1 MMKKENIEKEEQRF
15 WIACFRSMEEEIPE
29 AEINQRWKELTQ
41 KLKKDNSQRKL
52 RHIYIQVAC
61 TAAIL
66 LGVLF
71 GTQYY
76 WIYTSNP
83 IEKAIA
89 SLEDS
94 VTDTTRQ
101 VTLITHAN
109 ERIIAGEKAYI
120 SYSQQGKTFVNKQQV
135 EIGKQKTEY
144 NQLIVP
150 KGQSSR
156 LILSD
161 STILYINAGTK
172 LLYPSVFTD
181 NKYREIYVDGEIF
194 IEVKKNTKRP
204 FIVKTPKFDVRVTG
218 TAFNVYAYKSMNE
231 AEVILLRGG
240 VQVKDHAGHETTIK
254 PNELLKL
261 TDGITQST
269 YKVDASE
276 YIAWTKGHFPLQGRS
291 MRSILQRLGFYYGC
305 EITCDDAVST
315 LSLQGTID
323 MSVPLIKVFE
333 RISKIHPI
341 NITQNTKG
349 YHLTIDL
356 NTNL

>member
-1 MMKKENIEKEEQRF
+1 M
-15 WIACFRSMEEEIPE
+15 
-29 AEINQRWKELTQ
+29 
-41 KLKKDNSQRKL
+41 
-52 RHIYIQVAC
+52 
-61 TAAIL
+61 L

-71 GTQYY
+71 GTYHY
-76 WIYTSNP
+76 WIYAPNS

-94 VTDTTRQ
+94 VIDTTRQ

-156 LILSD
+156 LMLAD
-161 STILYINAGTK
+161 STVLYINAGTK
-172 LLYPSVFTD
+172 ILYPSVFAD
-181 NKYREIYVDGEIF
+181 KYREIYVDGEIF
-194 IEVKKNTKRP
+194 IEVKKNTKQP
-204 FIVKTPKFDVRVTG
+204 FIVKTPEFDVRVTG

-231 AEVILLRGG
+231 AEVVLLRGG

-276 YIAWTKGHFPLQGRS
+276 YIAWTKGRFPLQDRS
-291 MRSILQRLGFYYGC
+291 MRSILQRLGLY
-305 EITCDDAVST
+305 VS
-315 LSLQGTID
+315 I
-323 MSVPLIKVFE
+323 
-333 RISKIHPI
+333 R
-341 NITQNTKG
+341 
-349 YHLTIDL
+349 
-356 NTNL
+356 